1 MSPERPR
8 PGRPSPE
15 RLPPGRWSDPDAVR
29 RAAAALGDDAR
40 VDAPLGALTTS
51 RVGGPAAVA
60 FAANSPSDLRRAGD
74 AAAASGL
81 EMLVVGRGSNLL
93 VADRGFEGIALFL
106 GEAYRRIEF
115 DHANATVSAGASVAL
130 PVLARQCAAAGIGGL
145 EWAVGVPGS
154 VGGAVRMNAGGHG
167 SDMASCLIDAQ
178 IVDLEA
184 EPEPHQVEVDAL
196 GAELG
201 ARAARERVSNEDR
214 EQEREATATAAG
226 SLTWPRSR
234 LDLGYRSSGLA
245 NRHVVVRARLSG
257 RRDRPSTVMD
267 RIADV
272 VSWRR
277 EHQPGGQNSGSVFM
291 NPAPESTGEV
301 SAGAHID
308 QTGLRGLRIGTA
320 EVSRLHANFIVSDPG
335 GTAADVVALM
345 AEVRRRVTESTG
357 IVLHPEVR
365 MVGFETAPMLP

>member
-1 MSPERPR
+1 MFPEQ
-8 PGRPSPE
+8 
-15 RLPPGRWSDPDAVR
+15 WSDPDAVR
-29 RAAAALGDDAR
+29 RAATVLGDDAR
-40 VDAPLGALTTS
+40 VNAPLGALTTS

-60 FAANSPSDLRRAGD
+60 YVANGLSDLQRAAE
-74 AAAASGL
+74 AAATSGL
-81 EMLVVGRGSNLL
+81 EILIVGRGSNLL

-106 GEAYRRIEF
+106 GDAYAQIEF
-115 DHANATVSAGASVAL
+115 DRANATVTAGAAVAL
-130 PVLARQCAAAGIGGL
+130 PVLARQCAVPGIGGL

-167 SDMASCLIDAQ
+167 SDMASCLIDAD

-184 EPEPHQVEVDAL
+184 GT
-196 GAELG
+196 GAT
-201 ARAARERVSNEDR
+201 RDVS
-214 EQEREATATAAG
+214 T
-226 SLTWPRSR
+226 
-234 LDLGYRSSGLA
+234 LDLNYRSSGLQ

-257 RRDRPSTVMD
+257 RRVPPSKVTD
-267 RIADV
+267 QIADIV
-272 VSWRR
+272 RWRR

-291 NPAPESTGEV
+291 NPPAE

-345 AEVRRRVTESTG
+345 AEIRRRVAESTG
-357 IVLHPEVR
+357 IVLQPEVR
-365 MVGFETAPMLP
+365 MVGFETAPTPS